1 MKTIRKAAFPILLIL
16 ADAAVHF
23 WQHAIASLPYL
34 PLNGVVPLSILTPS
48 LLILS
53 FFATFALMKQ
63 SHTLKPI
70 RRSFLSAAAMLAFL
84 VLFNLTNINVTER
97 IRELAT
103 LKVLGFYDMETASYV
118 YRENIILTLI
128 GAMIGMAVGKG
139 LHRWLIGTI
148 EVDYLIFGR
157 GLHVRS
163 YLYAVLLTAVF
174 SLSVNFFSFFS
185 IQKIDM
191 VESLKSVE

>member
-16 ADAAVHF
+16 ADVAVHF

-70 RRSFLSAAAMLAFL
+70 RRSFLSAAAML
-84 VLFNLTNINVTER
+84 VPI
-97 IRELAT
+97 LAT
-103 LKVLGFYDMETASYV
+103 GVFFL
-118 YRENIILTLI
+118 
-128 GAMIGMAVGKG
+128 
-139 LHRWLIGTI
+139 
-148 EVDYLIFGR
+148 
-157 GLHVRS
+157 S
-163 YLYAVLLTAVF
+163 YLTYRYAAPLRVPVLPDWPVGIVTMIITALCVAHLTGLLICAFVK
-174 SLSVNFFSFFS
+174 
-185 IQKIDM
+185 QKTAPKRAIPAAAGWF
-191 VESLKSVE
+191 LLNACLFLITT